1 MYDVLCKEKPGKHLF
16 SSRNILFTSKQRCA
30 IANQSFFLSRT
41 LCVLQ
46 TYVAFKY
53 LSSLESLTLLKLRF
67 LKPFRPEK
75 EVVEIIKKRLLPGWP
90 PVFLRIK
97 CWGTRKCHICQKYFF
112 LSFVRHYVLCHY
124 KLKCY

>member
-90 PVFLRIK
+90 PVFFKSNVEVLESAIFVK
-97 CWGTRKCHICQKYFF
+97 NNFF
-112 LSFVRHYVLCHY
+112 CLLCVIMFY
-124 KLKCY
+124 AITN